1 MEWPIQTCICVKF
14 KYVSRKFQLLTLTFM
29 VRNIRPEFSVLIK
42 QIKCIQIFSFSIVE
56 LSFAPITNSA
66 NEAVCWWLTRMLQPG
81 TVMFEGQQ
89 SANSLATG
97 GGGHQWCRSCLWGG
111 GGGSV
116 SPSPGVGAG
125 GWLCSV
131 ALLSCAA
138 YPGPVVPVPACD
150 HWPLYPHT
158 RHTQPL
164 GLYLTSQISH
174 KCYHLQVAG
183 YPK

>member
-89 SANSLATG
+89 SANGLATG
-97 GGGHQWCRSCLWGG
+97 GGGHHWCRSCLWGG
-111 GGGSV
+111 GGVVV
-116 SPSPGVGAG
+116 SPPPLGWGQVADCVQ
-125 GWLCSV
+125 WLCYLV
-131 ALLSCAA
+131 QLILAQCLCL
-138 YPGPVVPVPACD
+138 PVIID
-150 HWPLYPHT
+150 HCIPTPDTHNT
-158 RHTQPL
+158 
-164 GLYLTSQISH
+164 GFIS
-174 KCYHLQVAG
+174 YITDQS
-183 YPK
+183 